1 MPSAHQSRGFEE
13 EATAEALLRERGYR
27 IVGRNVRAG
36 RYELDLVAW
45 DGRVLCFIEVRYR
58 RDLRHGRAEETVRR
72 DKQARLIRAATAYIR
87 SRFARWP
94 VIRFDVVAVHGQGRA
109 KSVRLIRNAF
119 DAAGF
124 D

>member
-1 MPSAHQSRGFEE
+1 MPSPHQSRGFKE
-13 EATAEALLRERGYR
+13 EATAEKLLTERGYR
-27 IVGRNVRAG
+27 VVGRNVRAG

-45 DGRVLCFIEVRYR
+45 DGRVLCFVEVRYR

-72 DKQARLIRAATAYIR
+72 EKQARLIRAATTYIR
-87 SRFARWP
+87 ARFRRWP
-94 VIRFDVVAVHGQGRA
+94 VVRFDVVAVHGQGRS
-109 KSVRLIRNAF
+109 KRVRLIRGAF